1 MGAVYLVTLHNV
13 TDPQQLQDYVA
24 GVIPTLGVAEVLA
37 VDEAATTLE
46 GDARSRVVILR
57 FESKDAALA
66 WYNSEEYQKAKPLR
80 LAATTDNWLGLAS
93 AFG

>member
-1 MGAVYLVTLHNV
+1 MGAVYLVTVHNV

>member
-1 MGAVYLVTLHNV
+1 MGAVYLVTVHNV

-24 GVIPTLGVAEVLA
+24 GAIPTLGVAEVLA

-46 GDARSRVVILR
+46 GDARSRLVILR

-80 LAATTDNWLGLAS
+80 LAATTDNWFGLAS